1 MKKILFFLAIIFSL
15 PVCADHHLVIEM
27 NDTKKHSY
35 SLEDNPVIS
44 FDNDILIIKTDKIEL
59 SYPISDIVKYYFIK
73 EDDTSISSVNGGA
86 NNIHFNYTN
95 TDFLLIEGI
104 ANKDK
109 VEVYEINGRT
119 CHVDIIRNN
128 NSVTVEIKPL
138 PQGVYLVK
146 VNNHSFKLIR

>member
-1 MKKILFFLAIIFSL
+1 MKKILLILAVIFSL
-15 PVCADHHLVIEM
+15 PTFADHHLVIEM

-44 FDNDILIIKTDKIEL
+44 FENDILIIKTDKIEL

-73 EDDTSISSVNGGA
+73 EDDTAISSVNGDV

-95 TDFLLIEGI
+95 PDFLLIEGI
-104 ANKDK
+104 TSEDN
-109 VEVYEINGRT
+109 VNVYEINGRT

-128 NSVTVEIKPL
+128 NSITVELKPL

>member
-1 MKKILFFLAIIFSL
+1 MKKILFILAIMFSL
-15 PVCADHHLVIEM
+15 PLYADYHLVIEM

-44 FDNDILIIKTDKIEL
+44 FNNDILVIKTDKIEL
-59 SYPISDIVKYYFIK
+59 SYQISDIAKYYFTK
-73 EDDTSISSVNGGA
+73 EDTGISDVNGDV

-104 ANKDK
+104 ASEDN
-109 VEVYEINGRT
+109 VNVYEINGRT

-128 NSVTVEIKPL
+128 NSVTVELKPL

>member
-1 MKKILFFLAIIFSL
+1 MKKILFILAIMFSL
-15 PVCADHHLVIEM
+15 PLYADYHLVIEM

-44 FDNDILIIKTDKIEL
+44 FNNDILVIKTDKIEL
-59 SYPISDIVKYYFIK
+59 SYQISDIAKYYFTK
-73 EDDTSISSVNGGA
+73 EDTGISSVNGDV

-104 ANKDK
+104 ASEDN
-109 VEVYEINGRT
+109 VNVYEINGRT
-119 CHVDIIRNN
+119 CHVDIVRNSN
-128 NSVTVEIKPL
+128 CITIELKTL
-138 PQGVYLVK
+138 PKGIYLVK